1 MPKWS
6 TTAAAGV
13 LRDLLIPAGGLYGI
27 LADRPLE
34 PLLAGAYL
42 VMMGLPVAGLA
53 DRLRERRSTD
63 GQAVAPT
70 PPTPQQPGTP

>member
-6 TTAAAGV
+6 VAAAAGV

-27 LADRPLE
+27 LFDRPLT

-42 VMMGLPVAGLA
+42 VMMGLPVAGFL
-53 DRLRERRSTD
+53 DSRREKRVGR
-63 GQAVAPT
+63 AKEAEEEAT
-70 PPTPQQPGTP
+70 P